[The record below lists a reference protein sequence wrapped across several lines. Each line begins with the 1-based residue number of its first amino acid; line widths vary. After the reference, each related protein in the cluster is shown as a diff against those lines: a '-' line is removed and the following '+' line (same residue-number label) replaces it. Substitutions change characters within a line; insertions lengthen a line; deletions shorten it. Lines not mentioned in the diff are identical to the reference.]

1 MEILQ
6 DNNLFTNKVMSPRN
20 IYYKEVVVEVD
31 GYTVVRSYTTD
42 GIEQK
47 IPQKYEACTNKV
59 PIYLRLSK
67 PKM

>member
-1 MEILQ
+1 
-6 DNNLFTNKVMSPRN
+6 MSPRN
-20 IYYKEVVVEVD
+20 IYYKEVVSEVD
-31 GYTVVRSYTTD
+31 GYTVVRSYATD